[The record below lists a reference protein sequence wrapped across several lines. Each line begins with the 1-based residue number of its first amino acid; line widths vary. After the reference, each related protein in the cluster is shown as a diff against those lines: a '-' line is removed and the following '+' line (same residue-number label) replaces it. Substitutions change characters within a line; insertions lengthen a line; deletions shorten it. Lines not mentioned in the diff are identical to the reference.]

1 MRCAPKILTWA
12 ALALLA
18 ALFVASLV
26 GPIRNAHGEDN
37 LYVHQAA
44 AFLKGR
50 LDIPRHYHDTAVF
63 EGRYY
68 VPFPPAPAVLMLPL
82 VALLGVHRTNPVL
95 VGLAVAIFSVWLLG
109 RILRRLG
116 VEKGAIPWLLV
127 GYFLGTVY
135 WSCVV
140 MGAGVWFTAHL
151 VSTAALFLAIDE
163 ALGRK
168 RGILV
173 GLYLGISFL
182 SRQLTAFLAPF
193 LIALLLAEGEPAPM
207 AVRLRRLVG
216 FAVSCALLGGAY
228 LAFNWARFGN
238 PFDSGYKY
246 LLLGGHLLERFL
258 QFGLFHPR
266 YVLFNA
272 FYLFVQGFHVNFTGS
287 RFLTIGGMDGWGTS
301 LVAASPFLF
310 ASLAARGRKPLLWA
324 AWASILLCLVPQL
337 FYYNNGWW
345 QINGQRFTM
354 DFLPVLILLTALG
367 VRHVQGA
374 VWKGAVAYAVFLN
387 ALALVIVPWLA
398 AG

>member
-1 MRCAPKILTWA
+1 MKPSQNVLAWA

-18 ALFVASLV
+18 LLVMASLI
-26 GPIRNAHGEDN
+26 GPIRNAKGEDN

-50 LDIPRHYHDTAVF
+50 LDIPRHYHDAAVF

-82 VALLGVHRTNPVL
+82 VATLGVHRTNPVL
-95 VGLAVAIFSVWLLG
+95 VGLAIGVFSGWLLW
-109 RILRRLG
+109 RLLRRLG
-116 VEKGAIPWLLV
+116 VEQGAIPWLLI
-127 GYFLGTVY
+127 GYFFGTVY
-135 WSCVV
+135 WSCLT

-151 VSTAALFLAIDE
+151 VSTAALLGAIDE

-168 RGILV
+168 RGLLM
-173 GLYLGISFL
+173 GLYLGVSFL
-182 SRQLTAFLAPF
+182 SRQLTALLAPF
-193 LIALLLAEGEPAPM
+193 FVALLLEGEGASWQ
-207 AVRLRRLVG
+207 ARLRRLAG
-216 FAVSCALLGGAY
+216 FAASCAVLGGAY

-246 LLLGGHLLERFL
+246 LLLGGHLLERFI

-272 FYLFVQGFHVNFTGS
+272 FYLFVQGFHVIFEGS
-287 RFLTIGGMDGWGTS
+287 RVLTIQGMDPWGTS
-301 LVAASPFLF
+301 LIAASPFLL
-310 ASLAARGRKPLLWA
+310 ASFVARWKRPLLWA
-324 AWASILLCLVPQL
+324 AWASILLCMVPQL

-345 QINGQRFTM
+345 QINGQRFAM
-354 DFLPVLILLTALG
+354 DFLPLLIVLTALG
-367 VRHVQGA
+367 VPRVQGA
-374 VWKGAVAYAVFLN
+374 VWKGAIAYAVALN